1 MPTSLNARSPVTGDT
16 LLLNGQSFEITDRST
31 YRNSE
36 GYFVTEF
43 CAEDDDSENYLLR
56 ESYPDGSVKWFFTK
70 WQEPSGFADG
80 SDRKIEDYLKNGD
93 LKLPPRITYKNEQF
107 TLEDRTDGTYADNP
121 GEDEKKITF
130 DYWTDDHKRNLA
142 IESWE
147 NGSYDFYIGSYID
160 PNSATLDKGGSSG
173 LTRRSRSSD
182 DASNNP
188 FTVIGTSLLFL
199 VFVVP
204 ELSFI
209 PVDALLSGILGI
221 ITLSLF
227 VRTATQVP
235 FVTFAATTVVG
246 LTLTFLFDRFAPLGT
261 WQGAGLVLLAPF
273 ILCKL
278 CGDNGPKGPQAR
290 LCALMML
297 AAVLAA
303 GFRRYFSFA
312 PEPHSLP
319 QYLLALAPAFIC
331 GAIAH
336 LLALFMLQNRTAE
349 QNP

>member
-1 MPTSLNARSPVTGDT
+1 MPTNLSARSPVTGDT
-16 LLLNGQSFEITDRST
+16 LLLNGHSFEITDRST

-56 ESYPDGSVKWFFTK
+56 ESYPDGSVKWFFTR
-70 WQEPSGFADG
+70 WHEPSGFADG

-107 TLEDRTDGTYADNP
+107 TLADRTDGTYADNP

-130 DYWTDDHKRNLA
+130 DYWTEDHARNLA

-160 PNSATLDKGGSSG
+160 PAAATLDKGGSSG
-173 LTRRSRSSD
+173 LSRRSRASD

-188 FTVIGTSLLFL
+188 FTFVFTAIIFIVIL
-199 VFVVP
+199 VP
-204 ELSFI
+204 ELSFV
-209 PVDALLSGILGI
+209 PVDALLSGVMGILTLGLFI
-221 ITLSLF
+221 WTAVKLPFVSAAAAAVLSL
-227 VRTATQVP
+227 
-235 FVTFAATTVVG
+235 
-246 LTLTFLFDRFAPLGT
+246 TLAFLFDQFAPLGT

-278 CGDNGPKGPQAR
+278 CGSEGARGPQAR

-319 QYLLALAPAFIC
+319 QYLLAIAPAFIC

-336 LLALFMLQNRTAE
+336 LLALFMLPTRTAE
-349 QNP
+349 QNS